1 MRAELITIYNKDFI
15 VNLKFK
21 LSKGKDFEQ
30 YEEIMPEDYGITKI
44 KEEMERLKVEQN
56 MKASMMMQ
64 EKLKLKNSLTKV
76 DKL

>member
-1 MRAELITIYNKDFI
+1 M
-15 VNLKFK
+15 
-21 LSKGKDFEQ
+21 SKGKDFEQ